1 MMTGTCFCKAV
12 RYELLAESQMQGLC
26 YCTDCQVLGGSS
38 HWTSY
43 AIAIP
48 DFRLTEG
55 ELASYTYDP
64 GSGRQVTRYFC
75 GGCGTQIK
83 AQSDELGVAS
93 VNAMTLDDQ
102 DQFSPQIVYFW
113 RQCAALVRCGP
124 ATDPL
129 RGALASV
136 ARRAG

>member
-1 MMTGTCFCKAV
+1 MMTGACFCKPSATSCLPSRRFRACV
-12 RYELLAESQMQGLC
+12 T
-26 YCTDCQVLGGSS
+26 CTDCQVLGGSS

-75 GGCGTQIK
+75 GVCGTQIK

-102 DQFSPQIVYFW
+102 DQFSPQIVYFGGSAPRW
-113 RQCAALVRCGP
+113 CDV
-124 ATDPL
+124 DPRL
-129 RGALASV
+129 TPFEEPSQSGWTCR
-136 ARRAG
+136 

>member
-102 DQFSPQIVYFW
+102 ERFAPQVVYFSGSAPRW
-113 RQCAALVRCGP
+113 CDV
-124 ATDPL
+124 DPRL
-129 RGALASV
+129 TPFEEP
-136 ARRAG
+136 

>member
-1 MMTGTCFCKAV
+1 MMTGACFCKAV

-75 GGCGTQIK
+75 G
-83 AQSDELGVAS
+83 AVA
-93 VNAMTLDDQ
+93 
-102 DQFSPQIVYFW
+102 
-113 RQCAALVRCGP
+113 
-124 ATDPL
+124 L
-129 RGALASV
+129 RS
-136 ARRAG
+136 RRSQMSWVWHRSMP